1 MILRRA
7 MTIVGGNLDKVRAI
21 NRRYAHP
28 RLAISRAVRVCLVIL
43 RLYLLFLVGLLAYRF
58 IAIVVG

>member
-7 MTIVGGNLDKVRAI
+7 KTMVDDNLDKVRAI
-21 NRRYAHP
+21 NRRYAQP
-28 RLAISRAVRVCLVIL
+28 RLAISPAVRVCLVIL